1 MGTAAAPAPSA
12 DELDSSMKKA
22 TEGTEKDK
30 VPASI
35 PVEKT
40 VPNESDMK
48 ESVEALSQ
56 ITERLRKGSTV
67 AEVQTAF
74 EANEFPA
81 LKRKTSQMALLA
93 AVERSSKE
101 TVKVEEII
109 TQDEATPSETITEQE
124 KEVKV
129 ESRKKSLAQIGLTA
143 FMATAIKEPER
154 GDEIISSLHLDDFTE
169 AQAEKQYARIVCQST
184 EMDMAQAIEV
194 SPKEAGISEVP
205 QMAVAS
211 AKQTETQASAVIGE

>member
-1 MGTAAAPAPSA
+1 
-12 DELDSSMKKA
+12 
-22 TEGTEKDK
+22 
-30 VPASI
+30 
-35 PVEKT
+35 
-40 VPNESDMK
+40 MK

-101 TVKVEEII
+101 TVNVEEII
-109 TQDEATPSETITEQE
+109 AQDEATPSPSEAITEQE

-184 EMDMAQAIEV
+184 EMDMAQVLFYVDNDNE
-194 SPKEAGISEVP
+194 
-205 QMAVAS
+205 Q
-211 AKQTETQASAVIGE
+211 

>member
-1 MGTAAAPAPSA
+1 MIQQ
-12 DELDSSMKKA
+12 
-22 TEGTEKDK
+22 

-109 TQDEATPSETITEQE
+109 TQDEATPSEAITEQE

-184 EMDMAQAIEV
+184 EMDMAQVLIYVDNEHSWNCKFYEIFYV
-194 SPKEAGISEVP
+194 DQIS
-205 QMAVAS
+205 
-211 AKQTETQASAVIGE
+211 

>member
-1 MGTAAAPAPSA
+1 MIYQVPAP
-12 DELDSSMKKA
+12 
-22 TEGTEKDK
+22 
-30 VPASI
+30 I
-35 PVEKT
+35 PEEKT
-40 VPNESDMK
+40 VVKESDMK

-101 TVKVEEII
+101 TVNVQEII
-109 TQDEATPSETITEQE
+109 TQDEPKPADTVQE

-154 GDEIISSLHLDDFTE
+154 VDEIISSLHLEDFTE
-169 AQAEKQYARIVCQST
+169 AQAEKQFARVVLQST
-184 EMDMAQAIEV
+184 EMEVAQV
-194 SPKEAGISEVP
+194 LNSMLMGKVRTGS
-205 QMAVAS
+205 S
-211 AKQTETQASAVIGE
+211 ACTEFYVVELL